1 VRIVRLFV
9 TMEMSMDPRPAA
21 PRLTLAERRRAG
33 LLTLAAVLAT
43 LTPASAAGQTIRGV
57 VLEEGTT
64 TPIATATVDVRGAD
78 TTYTAVTNEV
88 GWFQIELHEPGQ
100 YVLRP
105 SHMSY
110 TAATADTLTLAQH
123 EIVTVVVRMGLAAIP
138 LEPLVVATRTFHPL
152 KGFYDRMESGKR
164 GYFVK
169 RDFIQR
175 RLAVRPSHLVDM
187 TPGIRIRPPSS
198 VLGSDFTGSIMM
210 WGPGGYCRAN
220 VFLDGLPVPPGI
232 TSIDQLTSADQL
244 EGVEIYHSFAAAPE
258 LFYSMFQ
265 LHGLDDYGYMRQ
277 CGVVAYWS
285 RRDFYHR
292 PHWVRWVL
300 GVGLAGL
307 VFFMTRF

>member
-1 VRIVRLFV
+1 
-9 TMEMSMDPRPAA
+9 MDPRPAA

-33 LLTLAAVLAT
+33 LLTFAAVLAA

-64 TPIATATVDVRGAD
+64 TPIPTATVEVRGAD
-78 TTYTAVTNEV
+78 TTHTAVTNEV
-88 GWFQIELHEPGQ
+88 GWFELHLQEPGQ

-110 TAATADTLTLAQH
+110 AAVTADTLTLDRF
-123 EIVTVVVRMGLAAIP
+123 EIVTVVMRMGLAAIP

-187 TPGIRIRPPSS
+187 TPGIRIRRPSS

-258 LFYSMFQ
+258 IFYSMFQ
-265 LHGLDDYGYMRQ
+265 LHGLDSDGFRRQ

-285 RRDFYHR
+285 RRDLDYR

-307 VFFMTRF
+307 VFLMTRF

>member
-1 VRIVRLFV
+1 MDVRPTAVRF
-9 TMEMSMDPRPAA
+9 RPVAH
-21 PRLTLAERRRAG
+21 AG
-33 LLTLAAVLAT
+33 IHLLVIAGVLAT
-43 LTPASAAGQTIRGV
+43 IAPAGAAAQTIRGV
-57 VLEEGTT
+57 VLEEQAA
-64 TPIATATVDVRGAD
+64 TPIAAVAVEVRGVD

-88 GWFQIELHEPGQ
+88 GWFQLHMREPGR

-110 TAATADTLTLAQH
+110 TAAGADTVALAQH
-123 EIVTVVVRMGLAAIP
+123 EIVTVIVRMGRAAIP

-152 KGFYDRMESGKR
+152 KGFYDRMEHGKR

-175 RLAVRPSHLVDM
+175 RLAVQPSRLVDM
-187 TPGIRIRPPSS
+187 TPGIRVVGASS
-198 VLGSDFTGSIMM
+198 VFGSNFVSTITM
-210 WGPGGYCRAN
+210 WGVGGRCAAN

-232 TSIDQLTSADQL
+232 TSIDELTSADQL
-244 EGVEIYHSFAAAPE
+244 EGVEVYSSFAEAPE
-258 LFYSMFQ
+258 IFYSMFQ
-265 LHGLDDYGYMRQ
+265 LHGLDSDGYMRQ

-285 RRDFYHR
+285 RRDMNYR
-292 PHWVRWVL
+292 PHWVRWVA

>member
-1 VRIVRLFV
+1 
-9 TMEMSMDPRPAA
+9 MDPRPAA
-21 PRLTLAERRRAG
+21 SRLTLAERRRAG
-33 LLTLAAVLAT
+33 LLTFAVVLAT
-43 LTPASAAGQTIRGV
+43 LTPASAVGQTIRGV

-64 TPIATATVDVRGAD
+64 TPIATATVEVRGAD

-88 GWFQIELHEPGQ
+88 GWFELHLHEPGQ

-110 TAATADTLTLAQH
+110 AAVTADTLTLARF
-123 EIVTVVVRMGLAAIP
+123 EIVTVVMRMGLAAIP
-138 LEPLVVATRTFHPL
+138 LQPLVVATRTFHPL

-175 RLAVRPSHLVDM
+175 RLAVPPSRLVDM
-187 TPGIRIRPPSS
+187 TPGIRVRGASS
-198 VLGSDFTGSIMM
+198 VLGSDFTSSLMM

-258 LFYSMFQ
+258 IFYSMFQ
-265 LHGLDDYGYMRQ
+265 LHGLDSDGFRRQ

-285 RRDFYHR
+285 RRDFYYR

-307 VFFMTRF
+307 VFLMTRF

>member
-1 VRIVRLFV
+1 
-9 TMEMSMDPRPAA
+9 MDPRPAA

-33 LLTLAAVLAT
+33 LLTFAAVLAA

-64 TPIATATVDVRGAD
+64 TPIATATVEVRGAD
-78 TTYTAVTNEV
+78 TTHTAVTNEV
-88 GWFQIELHEPGQ
+88 GWFELHLQEPGQ

-110 TAATADTLTLAQH
+110 AAVTADTLTLDRF
-123 EIVTVVVRMGLAAIP
+123 EIVTVVMRMGLAAIP

-187 TPGIRIRPPSS
+187 TPGIRIRRPSS

-258 LFYSMFQ
+258 IFYSMFQ
-265 LHGLDDYGYMRQ
+265 LHGLDSDGFRRQ

-285 RRDFYHR
+285 RRDMDYR

-307 VFFMTRF
+307 VFLMTRF